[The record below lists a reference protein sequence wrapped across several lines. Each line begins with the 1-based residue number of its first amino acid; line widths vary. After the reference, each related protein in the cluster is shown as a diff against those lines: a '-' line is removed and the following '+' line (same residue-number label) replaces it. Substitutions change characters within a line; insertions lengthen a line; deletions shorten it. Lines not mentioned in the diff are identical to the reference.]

1 MFADSPADDLSD
13 CFDFTQTPPPFQAI
27 AAKLDASHFLSETR
41 PPRGSRRRLSPRSST
56 QRICIAA
63 FCYSFLVVLCNGK
76 PMTTPRSLTTRLIL
90 RSLFALIFVALFLFV
105 PAGSLRYWQGWVF
118 MAMLFLPMPITS
130 VYFLKRDPQLVE
142 RRLRTQEKS
151 SEQKTII
158 RWAQWV
164 AFGSLLIP
172 GLDYRFGWSRVPLW
186 LTILSQ
192 VFVFAGYLITLWVM
206 KENSFASRTVQVEE
220 GQKVISTGPYRLVR
234 HPMYFG
240 AVLMLLFTPLALGS
254 WWALPGFLAVIPLI
268 VLRLL
273 HEEKMLCSDLP
284 GYSDYCLRTRSRLL
298 PLLW

>member
-1 MFADSPADDLSD
+1 MASAAQAPVFKLSR
-13 CFDFTQTPPPFQAI
+13 
-27 AAKLDASHFLSETR
+27 KLVKVTLS
-41 PPRGSRRRLSPRSST
+41 SLSLKRRD
-56 QRICIAA
+56 
-63 FCYSFLVVLCNGK
+63 
-76 PMTTPRSLTTRLIL
+76 PMATPRSLKTRLLL
-90 RSLFALIFVALFLFV
+90 RSLIAVAFVAVILFI
-105 PAGSLRYWQGWVF
+105 PAGSLRYFQGWVF
-118 MAMLFLPMPITS
+118 MAILFLPMPITS

-142 RRLRTQEKS
+142 RRLRTQEKI

-158 RWAQWV
+158 RWVQLV
-164 AFGSLLIP
+164 AFGSSAIP

-206 KENSFASRTVQVEE
+206 NENSFASRTVQVEE

-234 HPMYFG
+234 HPMYSG

-254 WWALPGFLAVIPLI
+254 WWALPGFLLVIPLI
-268 VLRLL
+268 VFRLL
-273 HEEKMLCSDLP
+273 NEEKMLCRDLP

>member
-1 MFADSPADDLSD
+1 
-13 CFDFTQTPPPFQAI
+13 
-27 AAKLDASHFLSETR
+27 
-41 PPRGSRRRLSPRSST
+41 
-56 QRICIAA
+56 
-63 FCYSFLVVLCNGK
+63 
-76 PMTTPRSLTTRLIL
+76 MTAPRSLKARLLL
-90 RSLFALIFVALFLFV
+90 RCLIAVIFVAAFLFL

-118 MAMLFLPMPITS
+118 MAILFVPMPVTS

-142 RRLRTQEKS
+142 RRMRTQEKVT
-151 SEQKTII
+151 EQKTI
-158 RWAQWV
+158 AQWV
-164 AFGSLLIP
+164 RFVLFGSLVIP

-186 LTILSQ
+186 LAILSQ
-192 VFVFAGYLITLWVM
+192 LFVFVGYLITLWVM
-206 KENSFASRTVQVEE
+206 KENSFASRTVQIEE

-254 WWALPGFLAVIPLI
+254 WWALPGFLLVIPLI

-273 HEEKMLCSDLP
+273 REEEMLCRGLP